1 VLAKVELRLKKTF
14 KPEFINRLDA
24 IVFFKTLDK
33 EVMSK
38 IVGLRMKE
46 VFERLYEQSI
56 KAEITEK
63 AVDYLAQKGY
73 DRLFGA
79 RPVRRVIEKEVE
91 APIADMIID
100 GTLNEG
106 DKITIDADEFGIR
119 IVKE

>member
-1 VLAKVELRLKKTF
+1 
-14 KPEFINRLDA
+14 
-24 IVFFKTLDK
+24 
-33 EVMSK
+33 
-38 IVGLRMKE
+38 MKE

-106 DKITIDADEFGIR
+106 NKITIDADEFGIR